1 MTFFL
6 NLLKLILL
14 AFTVI
19 YSTIAWAGQTYA
31 VMPDGEITFEVSTTG
46 ITRVSF
52 TNDRIRRVV
61 HGETNFEMTND
72 EATGDVFMRFMGIDP
87 SNETGYFVT
96 ERGITIGY
104 TLLPKDEPVPP
115 ILITINGVDE
125 EPDPQENAGDFGA
138 SVGFSDNVAASMADI
153 VRVIAAEY
161 VLGRAVPS
169 GRDGRRIHNKKG
181 EGWIAEVRI
190 AVAGPDGRLVR
201 EQDFYEPGVLAIWI
215 AQSQL
220 GPNERTWLIVVKED

>member
-1 MTFFL
+1 MNFYKT
-6 NLLKLILL
+6 LKALIAIVAIL
-14 AFTVI
+14 
-19 YSTIAWAGQTYA
+19 SSSIAHAGQTYA
-31 VMPDGEITFEVSTTG
+31 VMPDGEITFDVSTTG

-61 HGETNFEMTND
+61 HGETDFEMTND
-72 EATGDVFMRFMGIDP
+72 EATGDVFMRFVGIDP
-87 SNETGYFVT
+87 RNETGYFVT

-104 TLLPKDEPVPP
+104 TLLPKDEPVSPV
-115 ILITINGVDE
+115 LITINGVDE
-125 EPDPQENAGDFGA
+125 EPDPQDNEGNFGA

-153 VRVIAAEY
+153 VRVVAAEH

-201 EQDFYEPGVLAIWI
+201 EQEFYKPGVLAIWI

-220 GPNERTWLIVVKED
+220 GPNERTWLIVVKGN